1 MSTGHRRLAA
11 TLLLTACA
19 SASTAPIPSTPA
31 ESFDR
36 VWSSFDRTYPYF
48 GLKSVDWIAAKQQYR
63 DRAGAVSSTEALNP
77 ILVEMLAPLRDVHV
91 SLRGPN
97 GATIPTFR
105 PTHASNFDRDRWLFT
120 TSQAQ
125 YVQRRPNLG
134 SARIGGVPYIAIGSW
149 NSSQFTVSDL
159 DAVLEPFRSDSV
171 LIVDV
176 RMNGGGND
184 QLALDFAGRFVDA
197 PMMSE
202 QYRYR
207 TGPGYNDLGRLS
219 SRIVTPRGP
228 WTFRGRVYVLIGRS
242 VFSSNESF
250 VAAMRVAPR
259 TTLVGDT
266 TGGGTANPEQVTYA
280 PGWTVSVSR
289 WYATLPDGQPIEGRG
304 IAPDVYLPMISGSP
318 GDPIIA
324 ATLALIAQST
334 QNR

>member
-1 MSTGHRRLAA
+1 MATGRRRLAA

-19 SASTAPIPSTPA
+19 GASTAPIPSTPA

-48 GLKSVDWIAAKQQYR
+48 GLKGVDWAAAKQQYR
-63 DRAGAVSSTEALNP
+63 DRASAATSTTALNP

-97 GATIPTFR
+97 GVMIPTFR
-105 PTHASNFDRDRWLFT
+105 STHASNFDRDRWLLT
-120 TSQAQ
+120 TSQSQ

-134 SARIGGVPYIAIGSW
+134 SARIGGIPYIAIGSW
-149 NSSQFTVSDL
+149 NSAQFAVSDL

-184 QLALDFAGRFVDA
+184 QLALAFAGRFVET
-197 PMMSE
+197 PTMSE

-259 TTLVGDT
+259 TSLVGDT
-266 TGGGTANPEQVTYA
+266 TGGGTANPEEVAYA

-304 IAPDVYLPMISGSP
+304 IAPDVYVPMTSGSS

-324 ATLALIAQST
+324 ATLALIASPA
-334 QNR
+334 RDR

>member
-1 MSTGHRRLAA
+1 MAVRRRLVAA
-11 TLLLTACA
+11 LLLTACA
-19 SASTAPIPSTPA
+19 STSTAPIPATPA

-48 GLKSVDWIAAKQQYR
+48 GLKGVDWAAAKGQYR
-63 DRAGAVSSTEALNP
+63 DRASAATSTDALNP
-77 ILVEMLAPLRDVHV
+77 ILVEMLARLRDVHV

-97 GATIPTFR
+97 GATIPTYR
-105 PTHASNFDRDRWLFT
+105 PTHASNFDRDRWQQT
-120 TSQAQ
+120 MSQSQ
-125 YVQRRPNLG
+125 YVQRRPDLG
-134 SARIGGVPYIAIGSW
+134 SARVSGVPYITIGAW
-149 NSSQFTVSDL
+149 NSAQFSVSDL

-184 QLALDFAGRFVDA
+184 QLALNFAGRFFET
-197 PMMSE
+197 PTLSE

-207 TGPGYNDLGRLS
+207 TGPSPNDLGRLS
-219 SRIVTPRGP
+219 SRVVAPRGP
-228 WTFRGRVYVLIGRS
+228 WPFRGRVYVLIGRS

-259 TTLVGDT
+259 AILVGDT
-266 TGGGTANPEQVTYA
+266 TGGGTANPEQVPYA

-289 WYATLPDGQPIEGRG
+289 WFATLPDGQPIEGRG
-304 IAPDVYLPMISGSP
+304 IAPNVYVPMTAGTT

-324 ATLALIAQST
+324 AAVALIAQPS
-334 QNR
+334 R

>member
-1 MSTGHRRLAA
+1 MSSSARALLAIIGFA
-11 TLLLTACA
+11 GCA
-19 SASTAPIPSTPA
+19 SSSTAPIPSTPA

-48 GLKSVDWIAAKQQYR
+48 GLKGVDWVAAKQQYR
-63 DRAGAVSSTEALNP
+63 DRAAAATSTDLLNP
-77 ILVEMLAPLRDVHV
+77 VLVEMLAPLRDVHV

-97 GATIPTFR
+97 GVTIPTYR
-105 PTHASNFDRDRWLFT
+105 PTHVSNFDRDRWLFT
-120 TSQAQ
+120 MSQSQ

-134 SARIGGVPYIAIGSW
+134 SARIGGVPYIAIGAW

-184 QLALDFAGRFVDA
+184 QLALAFAGRFVNA
-197 PMMSE
+197 ATLSE

-207 TGPGYNDLGRLS
+207 TGPGYNDLGRQA
-219 SRIVTPRGP
+219 SRFVTPRGP
-228 WTFRGRVYVLIGRS
+228 WTFQGRVHVLIGRS

-250 VAAMRVAPR
+250 VAAMRVASNV
-259 TTLVGDT
+259 TLVGDT
-266 TGGGTANPEQVTYA
+266 TGGGTANPEEVAYA

-289 WYATLPDGQPIEGRG
+289 WFATLPDGQPIEGRG
-304 IAPDVYLPMISGSP
+304 IAPDVYMPMTSGTP

-324 ATLALIAQST
+324 ATRELILQPAL
-334 QNR
+334 RR